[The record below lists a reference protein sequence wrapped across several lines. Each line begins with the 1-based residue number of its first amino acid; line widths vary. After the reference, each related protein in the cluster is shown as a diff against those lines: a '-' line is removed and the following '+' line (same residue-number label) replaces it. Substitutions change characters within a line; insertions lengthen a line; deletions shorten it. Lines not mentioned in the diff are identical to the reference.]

1 MMKFSPDHLLQQL
14 LRHDVPPAYQVAFSG
29 GLDSLVLL
37 HALCA
42 LRDRLDVAVGAVHV
56 HHGLHVDADEWDAHC
71 QQVCNDLGVA
81 YSLLRVDGRPPR
93 GESPEAAAREARY
106 RVLAGWL
113 PARHY
118 LLTAQHQDDQAE
130 TLLLQLLRGSGV
142 SGLAAMP
149 VMTGLGA
156 GQHLRPLL
164 NVTRTALHQYA
175 SAHALCWIEDP
186 SNLNCVYDRN
196 YLRHQVLPL
205 LRNRWPAV
213 SSSLSRSAAHC
224 AEANALVRQLA
235 ENDLLGAAGGHADTL
250 SVTGLL
256 ALPRDRQ
263 RNVLRA
269 WLKHCSGRTPST
281 AVLARIV
288 NDVLYSRVD
297 AGPVLRLDRYEV
309 RRYRDEVFCLPR
321 ITTRN
326 TPQLLHW
333 SLSAPLTLPGAG
345 GVLSALPVSGTG
357 LRRADVSAGSVRVS
371 WRMGGEVCIP
381 AGRKHHHSLK
391 KLFQEQGIPPWE
403 RQRIPLIYI
412 EEKLAM
418 IPGLGVCE
426 PFQAGTG
433 EPGVL
438 INWDSAGG
446 SPD

>member
-14 LRHDVPPAYQVAFSG
+14 RRHDIPPAYQVAFSG

-42 LRDRLDVAVGAVHV
+42 LRNQLDAAVGAVHV
-56 HHGLHVDADEWDAHC
+56 HHGLHADAGKWDARC

-81 YSLLRVDGRPPR
+81 YTLLRVDGRPPR
-93 GESPEAAAREARY
+93 GESPEAAARDARY

-113 PARHY
+113 PSRHY

-149 VMTGLGA
+149 AMTGLGA

-164 NVTRTALHQYA
+164 DVTRMALHQYA

-186 SNLNCVYDRN
+186 SNLSSVYDRN

-224 AEANALVRQLA
+224 AEASALIRQLA
-235 ENDLLGAAGGHADTL
+235 ETDLQGAAGEHADTL
-250 SVTGLL
+250 SVAGLV
-256 ALPRDRQ
+256 ALPSDRQ

-269 WLKHCSGRTPST
+269 WLKHCSGGTPST

-288 NDVLYSRVD
+288 NDVLYSRAD
-297 AGPVLRLDRYEV
+297 AGPAVRWDRYEV
-309 RRYRDEVFCLPR
+309 RRYRDEVFCLPQTASR
-321 ITTRN
+321 KTS
-326 TPQLLHW
+326 QALHW

-345 GVLSALPVSGTG
+345 GVLSALPVSGAG
-357 LRRADVSAGSVRVS
+357 LRRADASAGGVRVS

-418 IPGLGVCE
+418 IPGLWVCE
-426 PFQAGTG
+426 PFQAGPG

-438 INWDSAGG
+438 ITWDSAGG
-446 SPD
+446 SSG